1 MDVSSLRKE
10 IVELQEKIRPQLSL
24 DGDHHER
31 LFDVFRKI
39 ATARDEGNSG
49 GKAGGE
55 DGMTASLVEAGTV
68 VSRTAAALPARCMRD
83 LLYKLAIWRWDTP
96 NLEQPVE
103 DVKHADAIAYSAF
116 LDLSKMLGAR
126 DVLKDFDKAS
136 QR

>member
-1 MDVSSLRKE
+1 VDVSSLRKE

-24 DGDHHER
+24 DEDHHER
-31 LFDVFRKI
+31 LFEVFRKI
-39 ATARDEGNSG
+39 ANARDEGNSG

-68 VSRTAAALPARCMRD
+68 VSRIAAALPARCMRD